1 MAFTRAYGVDAMW
14 TSLNKKLTGWRF
26 EGCPYWWQP
35 KEERGNFPQ
44 TKYNAN
50 TSKSGFWYSDL
61 VEIIKAELSKKE
73 KE

>member
-14 TSLNKKLTGWRF
+14 TSLNKKLTG
-26 EGCPYWWQP
+26 YWWQP

-50 TSKSGFWYSDL
+50 TGKSGFWYSDL
-61 VEIIKAELSKKE
+61 VEIIEAELIKNDIPRHLWK
-73 KE
+73 